1 MKNNKIKKNIL
12 FVFLTIIIISLT
24 CIFNYKMDPYNLFSE
39 KEYFSLQDYPR
50 DLIYTAIKKYKGPKL
65 NTVLIGGS
73 DSITMFN
80 NHCYKDYFN
89 LLCTGVINYDQ
100 YKDILDYYIKINPN
114 TKNVII
120 IAGYSNLI
128 NNLYIPLQNLEKNTK
143 LREFQTLYFSIKTT
157 KDSFKILIQNIINL
171 LNYKKESNDNIFI
184 YDESNKM
191 ININDFM
198 KNKFKLERCGEAKTL
213 LSLSNKPKDSL
224 EFNCM
229 LASETYKSFADDGH
243 YYRLTSEEIEKASK
257 DNFSQY
263 DFYEIYAYKSAVI
276 YILKTF
282 GDNDILNIQDEIPI
296 LFIME
301 LIMIQSASVLRTNN
315 EIIEQLS
322 KGGTV
327 SLRFIEN
334 LYKEF
339 GKTIR
344 FWNKDVFKYVTV
356 QNISSKINEAFDT
369 KNITEEYYKN
379 QDFLEHIVNLRD
391 IQDSN
396 KESKILN
403 IIVLILTIVQVIPI
417 IIEFVNWF
425 FSLNIKNF
433 GFIYWVDLSI
443 LLLILVILLLKK
455 RIEKKKNFYRE
466 GS

>member
-1 MKNNKIKKNIL
+1 
-12 FVFLTIIIISLT
+12 
-24 CIFNYKMDPYNLFSE
+24 
-39 KEYFSLQDYPR
+39 
-50 DLIYTAIKKYKGPKL
+50 
-65 NTVLIGGS
+65 
-73 DSITMFN
+73 
-80 NHCYKDYFN
+80 
-89 LLCTGVINYDQ
+89 
-100 YKDILDYYIKINPN
+100 
-114 TKNVII
+114 
-120 IAGYSNLI
+120 
-128 NNLYIPLQNLEKNTK
+128 
-143 LREFQTLYFSIKTT
+143 
-157 KDSFKILIQNIINL
+157 
-171 LNYKKESNDNIFI
+171 
-184 YDESNKM
+184 M
-191 ININDFM
+191 ININEFM

-301 LIMIQSASVLRTNN
+301 LIMLQSASVLRTNN

-344 FWNKDVFKYVTV
+344 FWNKDVFKYITV

>member
-1 MKNNKIKKNIL
+1 MKENMNENYVKIFKSDIYIMIAFKSMGHVNISQNIECDEIAREYLNCIKEKSAYENNNVTKDLKRTFIGKNYIACL
-12 FVFLTIIIISLT
+12 NYNYDGNVIAKEPVYMFLTEHKLT
-24 CIFNYKMDPYNLFSE
+24 GLYLLTIMNLKNKFSPTQI
-39 KEYFSLQDYPR
+39 QDQ
-50 DLIYTAIKKYKGPKL
+50 
-65 NTVLIGGS
+65 V
-73 DSITMFN
+73 
-80 NHCYKDYFN
+80 
-89 LLCTGVINYDQ
+89 
-100 YKDILDYYIKINPN
+100 
-114 TKNVII
+114 
-120 IAGYSNLI
+120 
-128 NNLYIPLQNLEKNTK
+128 
-143 LREFQTLYFSIKTT
+143 TT
-157 KDSFKILIQNIINL
+157 
-171 LNYKKESNDNIFI
+171 DNIFI

-301 LIMIQSASVLRTNN
+301 LIMLQSASVLRTNN

-417 IIEFVNWF
+417 IIEFINWF

>member
-1 MKNNKIKKNIL
+1 
-12 FVFLTIIIISLT
+12 
-24 CIFNYKMDPYNLFSE
+24 
-39 KEYFSLQDYPR
+39 
-50 DLIYTAIKKYKGPKL
+50 
-65 NTVLIGGS
+65 
-73 DSITMFN
+73 
-80 NHCYKDYFN
+80 
-89 LLCTGVINYDQ
+89 
-100 YKDILDYYIKINPN
+100 
-114 TKNVII
+114 
-120 IAGYSNLI
+120 
-128 NNLYIPLQNLEKNTK
+128 
-143 LREFQTLYFSIKTT
+143 
-157 KDSFKILIQNIINL
+157 
-171 LNYKKESNDNIFI
+171 
-184 YDESNKM
+184 
-191 ININDFM
+191 
-198 KNKFKLERCGEAKTL
+198 
-213 LSLSNKPKDSL
+213 
-224 EFNCM
+224 M
-229 LASETYKSFADDGH
+229 L
-243 YYRLTSEEIEKASK
+243 
-257 DNFSQY
+257 
-263 DFYEIYAYKSAVI
+263 
-276 YILKTF
+276 
-282 GDNDILNIQDEIPI
+282 
-296 LFIME
+296 
-301 LIMIQSASVLRTNN
+301 QSASVLRTNN

-455 RIEKKKNFYRE
+455 RIEKKKSFYRE